1 MKILDLNFITINGY
15 TSSAHIALT
24 QTVQTD
30 DSTGERKVTSSYL
43 LLFNE
48 PIFISVKAYELFSK
62 IVVNMILSF
71 NMRAFLEKEYINS
84 VKIFKPPL
92 RFSLI

>member
-15 TSSAHIALT
+15 TSSTHIALT

-43 LLFNE
+43 LLFN
-48 PIFISVKAYELFSK
+48 
-62 IVVNMILSF
+62 
-71 NMRAFLEKEYINS
+71 
-84 VKIFKPPL
+84 
-92 RFSLI
+92 